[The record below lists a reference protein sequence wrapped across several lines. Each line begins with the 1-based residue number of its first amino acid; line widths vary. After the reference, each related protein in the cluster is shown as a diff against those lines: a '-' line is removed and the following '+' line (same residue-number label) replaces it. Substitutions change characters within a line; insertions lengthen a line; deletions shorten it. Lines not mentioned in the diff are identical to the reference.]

1 MSNDEASRIVSNM
14 TQMAG
19 YHGTCSVEVVNEIL
33 TRFSNPVFCYGQA
46 REMVFTP
53 ITPTMYSFK
62 TRPMP

>member
-1 MSNDEASRIVSNM
+1 MHSDEASRIVSNM

-33 TRFSNPVFCYGQA
+33 ERFSSPVFCYGQA

-53 ITPTMYSFK
+53 ITPTMYLFK
-62 TRPMP
+62 TVAMP